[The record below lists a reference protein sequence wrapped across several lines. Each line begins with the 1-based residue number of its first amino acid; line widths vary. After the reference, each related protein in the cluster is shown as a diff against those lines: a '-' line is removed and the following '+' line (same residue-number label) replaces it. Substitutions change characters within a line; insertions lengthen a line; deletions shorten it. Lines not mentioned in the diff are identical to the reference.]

1 MISASHVRG
10 DLALGHLEKKFAA
23 KNDSGEKGLGGE
35 GGGGVRQC
43 AVSAF
48 LNYERR

>member
-35 GGGGVRQC
+35 GG
-43 AVSAF
+43 VS
-48 LNYERR
+48 ETVCSQRIS